1 MINIELYDILTIDNR
16 EYVVVSIL
24 NVIGNNYY
32 YLREIEKNE
41 VPLDNFI
48 IVMKP
53 ATDTIDS
60 LVEIPVNE
68 LDSDIFDLLLS
79 NIEEEKNMN

>member
-1 MINIELYDILTIDNR
+1 MINIEYYDILTIDNR
-16 EYVVVSIL
+16 EYVVISIL
-24 NVIGNNYY
+24 DVISNNYY
-32 YLREIEKNE
+32 YLREIDKDET
-41 VPLDNFI
+41 PLDNFI

-53 ATDTIDS
+53 AADTIDS